1 MSQTYQLQLSIYTN
15 LISKEKLE
23 SLQYTLLHG
32 QLNNYI
38 VEKLNARAFTC
49 GSNNFSIG
57 IGMSTHGTHIH
68 LEFLLDEIPVDFNDK
83 MSFMFDEESDF
94 SKQLISKI
102 GSYAINIKSICEFT
116 TQITL
121 TYRA

>member
-23 SLQYTLLHG
+23 SLQYSILHG
-32 QLNNYI
+32 QLNNFI
-38 VEKLNARAFTC
+38 VERLNAKCFTC

-68 LEFLLDEIPVDFNDK
+68 LEFLLYEIPADIHDK
-83 MSFMFDEESDF
+83 LSFMLDVESDF
-94 SKQLISKI
+94 SKLLMSKI
-102 GSYAINIKSICEFT
+102 GSYSIIIKSICEING
-116 TQITL
+116 QITL
-121 TYRA
+121 T